1 MAAELQDIQLESVS
15 RRYDGKA
22 IVDAVDLTL
31 HPGELTAVLGASGAG
46 KSTLLRL
53 IAGLE
58 PVSGGTIRHGGAVWS
73 DTRHTVPAEHRRV
86 GLVFQDFALF
96 PHLSAAR
103 NVAFGL
109 AHLERAEA
117 RKLSLTWMDRLG
129 LSARADAYP
138 HELSGGEQQ
147 RVAIA
152 RALAP
157 SPVALLMD
165 EPFSG
170 LDPERRDGVRETTL
184 GLIAET
190 GVPALLVTHQ
200 PEEALRHADKVAVMS
215 SGRLLQCAAP
225 LEVYLHP
232 LDPVVAAALGPVSLL
247 GTFQVSNGQVETPL
261 GPLDVPPPIRDDRV
275 TLGLREGALS
285 VDAGGAIE
293 ARITGA
299 ALPGAVFR
307 VPVSFGEFR
316 LEAVLP
322 EDDTVPAPGMPIRL
336 RLNPR
341 RLLWFPA

>member
-1 MAAELQDIQLESVS
+1 MVTELNDIRLEAVG
-15 RRYDGKA
+15 RRYGGHA

-31 HPGELTAVLGASGAG
+31 HPGELTAILGASGAG

-58 PVSGGTIRHGGAVWS
+58 PVSSGAIRHGGTLWS

-109 AHLERAEA
+109 AHLDRSEA
-117 RKLSLTWMDRLG
+117 RKLSLSWLDRLG
-129 LSARADAYP
+129 LSARAEAYP

-215 SGRLLQCAAP
+215 GGKLLQCAAP
-225 LEVYLHP
+225 HDAYLRP
-232 LDPVVAAALGPVSLL
+232 SDPVVAAALGPVSLL
-247 GTFQVSNGQVETPL
+247 GMFPVSDGRVDTPL
-261 GPLDVPPPIRDDRV
+261 GPLAVPPSIQDGRV
-275 TLGLREGALS
+275 TMGLREGALS
-285 VDAGGAIE
+285 VDAGGTIE
-293 ARITGA
+293 ARIVGA

-307 VPVSFGEFR
+307 VPVSVGDLG
-316 LEAVLP
+316 LEAVLQD
-322 EDDTVPAPGMPIRL
+322 EEAALVAGATIAL

-341 RLLWFPA
+341 RLLWFQS